1 MKKLTV
7 AATIVKTAMTLLLA
21 VACTRTEP
29 IEEMPAGTEVTVR
42 TADGTLV
49 QGTIAKVEPKVVTL
63 TERPNSTT
71 EISRE
76 SISEVKRV
84 SPAER
89 VTPAARMTPAERV
102 NPTEP
107 SDVAEGTAPA
117 VERRRS
123 EAIVRTFTIP
133 NHTAMSVTLDTA
145 LASDTS
151 RVEQTVNG
159 TLASAVKVDGD
170 TVIPAGSTLRGH
182 VTHAKES
189 AKVKGRAELAFRF
202 TTLTVGAVTYDIDTK
217 PLSYIAENT
226 KKNDAVKIGVG
237 AAAGSVLGAI
247 TGGKKGAAIGAAVGA
262 GAGTGVV
269 LATDGKEIRL
279 AEGRKLTVSLTNPL
293 TIRTK

>member
-1 MKKLTV
+1 
-7 AATIVKTAMTLLLA
+7 

-49 QGTIAKVEPKVVTL
+49 QGTIAKVEPKIVTL
-63 TERPNSTT
+63 NERPNSTT
-71 EISRE
+71 EIARE

-84 SPAER
+84 
-89 VTPAARMTPAERV
+89 TPAEPAP
-102 NPTEP
+102 PTDR
-107 SDVAEGTAPA
+107 SAVAEKPAPP

-133 NHTAMSVTLDTA
+133 DNTAMNVTLNTA

-159 TLASAVKVDGD
+159 TLASPVEVDGE
-170 TVIPAGSTLRGH
+170 TVIPAGSALSGY

-202 TTLTVGAVTYDIDTK
+202 TTLTVGKVTYDIDTK
-217 PLSYIAENT
+217 PLSYVAENT
-226 KKNDAVKIGVG
+226 KKDDAVKIGVG
-237 AAAGSVLGAI
+237 AAAGSVIGAI
-247 TGGKKGAAIGAAVGA
+247 AGGGKGAAIGAAVGA